1 MNDEAAKLLE
11 RFRKGDPQAAD
22 ELFRRYSD
30 RLVALARSRLS
41 AKLKHR
47 LDPED
52 VVQSAYRSFF
62 AAVRAGRYGVTE
74 GGDLWRLLVTITLH
88 KVHHQFKRN
97 TADRRSVARE
107 RNLEVEAAA
116 GHLPP
121 DLLAREPTPVEALAL
136 AEQVEQVMGQ
146 LEPLHRRMLELRLQ
160 GCSVEEIATATE
172 RSERTVRRLL
182 ERVKEQLEA

>member
-1 MNDEAAKLLE
+1 MSDEAADLLA
-11 RFRKGDPQAAD
+11 RFRNGDPQAAS
-22 ELFRRYSD
+22 ELFLRYSD

-41 AKLKHR
+41 TRLNQR

-62 AAVRAGRYGVTE
+62 AAVRAGRYGVDA

-107 RNLEVEAAA
+107 RNLDVAAA
-116 GHLPP
+116 DGRLP
-121 DLLAREPTPVEALAL
+121 DEVLAREPTPVEAIAL
-136 AEQVEQVMGQ
+136 TELVEEVMRE

-160 GCSVEEIATATE
+160 GHSVEEIAAVTE

-182 ERVKEQLEA
+182 ERVKEQLVS